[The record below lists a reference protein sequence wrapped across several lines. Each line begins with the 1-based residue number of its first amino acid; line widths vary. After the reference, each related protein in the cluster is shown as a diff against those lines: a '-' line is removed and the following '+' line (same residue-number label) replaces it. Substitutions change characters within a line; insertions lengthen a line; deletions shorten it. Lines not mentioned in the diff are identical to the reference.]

1 MGNFSQ
7 DGGLMSLLML
17 LLTPFT
23 VLWSMISSFFG
34 GASSSGSSSTSS
46 GSSSSSSGPRGT
58 SSTHR
63 VTREAGIGRLRSSD
77 FSDDD
82 MNTWNGNSTQ
92 QQWRGSF
99 DYENCIVNFS
109 MFIIICDRLFINYL
123 ANRIK
128 SSRRIILGIMF
139 TYYWNFQTS
148 WPNHRVGMRVS
159 WAPPPWLHWGGW
171 TSLRWPRSRW
181 ILAFD
186 WLM

>member
-1 MGNFSQ
+1 MGVRTGLSGPKLTSFSLSTAFPRRNLDTEDMETSLKDLQMAPSATVMVLPSTSVISSQ

-34 GASSSGSSSTSS
+34 GA
-46 GSSSSSSGPRGT
+46 SSSSSGPRGT

-92 QQWRGSF
+92 Q
-99 DYENCIVNFS
+99 
-109 MFIIICDRLFINYL
+109 
-123 ANRIK
+123 
-128 SSRRIILGIMF
+128 
-139 TYYWNFQTS
+139 
-148 WPNHRVGMRVS
+148 
-159 WAPPPWLHWGGW
+159 
-171 TSLRWPRSRW
+171 
-181 ILAFD
+181 
-186 WLM
+186 